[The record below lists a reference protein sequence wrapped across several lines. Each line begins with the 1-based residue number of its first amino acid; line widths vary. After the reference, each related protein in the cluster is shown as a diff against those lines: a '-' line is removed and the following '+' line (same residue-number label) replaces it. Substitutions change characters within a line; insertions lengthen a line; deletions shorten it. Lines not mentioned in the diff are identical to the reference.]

1 MKRLDNHP
9 VIWIIGC
16 SISHGNGVSD
26 SERYG
31 HLVSQDLNMTPIF
44 LTEPGTSIEWAAD
57 KILRSDIRPGDK
69 VVWGITGVNRFLYY
83 FSDGTKQ
90 NVTWHYYNA
99 LNPKFE
105 NIISHRRLLD
115 ENLSYKASNYI
126 HQVVNF
132 LEKIGSV
139 DYCFIWVMRRILKEQ
154 SGLFMELVKDVPNFI
169 LGVDSPDEFVD
180 VGTDNQHPGPKQHQV
195 YKNKIL
201 NVLKKDNE

>member
-1 MKRLDNHP
+1 M
-9 VIWIIGC
+9 
-16 SISHGNGVSD
+16 
-26 SERYG
+26 
-31 HLVSQDLNMTPIF
+31 
-44 LTEPGTSIEWAAD
+44 
-57 KILRSDIRPGDK
+57 
-69 VVWGITGVNRFLYY
+69 
-83 FSDGTKQ
+83 
-90 NVTWHYYNA
+90 
-99 LNPKFE
+99 
-105 NIISHRRLLD
+105 LD